1 MDQLTQISGC
11 DSKYFDKK
19 QIQATK
25 AIREYLISHLD
36 EKSSLGTVGKRGALE
51 SVGVP
56 SGIFPHIW
64 GHSVCLPQKIQ
75 NEFSCPVAF
84 GKQDENR

>member
-1 MDQLTQISGC
+1 M
-11 DSKYFDKK
+11 KK
-19 QIQATK
+19 IIGVLYMQEWLYEIDAENS
-25 AIREYLISHLD
+25 IRYM
-36 EKSSLGTVGKRGALE
+36 LGTVGKRGALE